1 MKIKYF
7 AWSAG
12 IAAVLGI
19 ATVAG
24 FYQYGR
30 GLWVPAYYDYAGR
43 RTVADVLAAYGPDAK
58 SRLEPHFKRAG
69 IAYPPAGIALLAM
82 KEERRLELWA
92 GGGAADG
99 PEDRRR
105 YRFVRAYD
113 IKAASG
119 GPGPKLR
126 EGDLQVPEGVYRIT
140 ALHPNSAYHLSMKLN
155 YPNAFDR
162 RHARRE
168 GRGQPGS
175 NIFIHGKA
183 LSVGCIAVG
192 DRAVEELFTLVARI
206 GAANVKVVIAPRDL
220 RRKPRRKPRRD
231 PLNGKAGN
239 LPRWTGSLY
248 STIRSEFGKFRRA
261 GDE

>member
-1 MKIKYF
+1 MATRVGYLAWGGGIF
-7 AWSAG
+7 AVIGAVTLAG
-12 IAAVLGI
+12 LS
-19 ATVAG
+19 
-24 FYQYGR
+24 QYGR
-30 GLWVPAYYDYAGR
+30 GLWVPAYYDYVGR
-43 RTVADVLAAYGPDAK
+43 RTVADVLAAYGPAAE
-58 SRLEPHFKRAG
+58 SRLKPHFKRAG

-92 GGGAADG
+92 GSGAADG

-126 EGDLQVPEGVYRIT
+126 EGDLQVPEGIYGIT

-168 GRGQPGS
+168 RRAQPGS

-192 DRAVEELFTLVARI
+192 DTAVEELFTLVARS
-206 GAANVKVVIAPRDL
+206 GAAKVKVVIAPRD
-220 RRKPRRKPRRD
+220 PRRN
-231 PLNGKAGN
+231 PLGGAAEN
-239 LPRWTGSLY
+239 LPRWTGTLY
-248 STIRSEFGKFRRA
+248 SAIRSEFGKFRRA
-261 GDE
+261 GS